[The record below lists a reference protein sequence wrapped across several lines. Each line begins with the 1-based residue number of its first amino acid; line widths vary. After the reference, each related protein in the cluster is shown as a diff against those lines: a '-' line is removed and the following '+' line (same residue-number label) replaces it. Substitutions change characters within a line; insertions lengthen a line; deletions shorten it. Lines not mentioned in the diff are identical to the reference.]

1 MIVRSRIKN
10 IVEQEKSFAL
20 LLVLPSLLVLL
31 LATTFPIAYLIWSS
45 FHHINL
51 SMPWKDGFAGIENY
65 IEMFQD
71 KQYWKSLRLTFIY
84 TTSTVFLQIIIGL
97 GLALIVLQIPR
108 AQWIFRLM
116 AILPIVLAP
125 VVVGLFWRTLVLTP
139 DFGIVDFFS
148 KSIGLGSH
156 AWLSEPKLAV
166 ISVIVIHTWQWTPFA
181 FLVLL
186 ASLASLQSDL
196 FEAAKI
202 DRASAIKRFYYIT
215 LPLIRPAII
224 IIIII
229 RSMIA
234 LSAYAAIYAATRGG
248 PGTATE
254 ILNLYA
260 YRTSFLEVNFGY
272 GSTLAVFILVITISV
287 AGILYS
293 IRTNK

>member
-1 MIVRSRIKN
+1 MMS
-10 IVEQEKSFAL
+10 EKSFATYL
-20 LLVLPSLLVLL
+20 ITPSIIVLL
-31 LATTFPIAYLIWSS
+31 LTTTFPNLYLIWSS
-45 FHHINL
+45 FQNINL
-51 SMPWKDGFAGIENY
+51 AMPWMDGFVGFKNY

-71 KQYWKSLRLTFIY
+71 KQFWKSFRLTITY
-84 TTSTVFLQIIIGL
+84 TASTVILQLIIGL
-97 GLALIVLQIPR
+97 GLALLVLKIPG
-108 AQWIFRLM
+108 AQWVFRLM

-125 VVVGLFWRTLVLTP
+125 VVVGLFWRTLMLAP
-139 DFGIVDFFS
+139 DFGIIDFFT
-148 KSIGLGSH
+148 KTIGLGSF
-156 AWLSEPKLAV
+156 AWLSEPRLAV
-166 ISVIVIHTWQWTPFA
+166 ISVILIHTWQWTPFA

-186 ASLASLQSDL
+186 ASLASLPTDL
-196 FEAAKI
+196 YEAAKI
-202 DRASAIKRFYYIT
+202 DKAPAYKRFFYIT

-229 RSMIA
+229 RSMVA

-272 GSTLAVFILVITISV
+272 GSTLAVFILLITITV

-293 IRTNK
+293 IRKKRS

>member
-1 MIVRSRIKN
+1 
-10 IVEQEKSFAL
+10 
-20 LLVLPSLLVLL
+20 
-31 LATTFPIAYLIWSS
+31 
-45 FHHINL
+45 
-51 SMPWKDGFAGIENY
+51 MPGMDGFVGFKNY

-71 KQYWKSLRLTFIY
+71 KQFWKSFRLTITY
-84 TTSTVFLQIIIGL
+84 TASTVILQLIIGL
-97 GLALIVLQIPR
+97 GLALLVLKIPR
-108 AQWIFRLM
+108 AQWVFRLM

-125 VVVGLFWRTLVLTP
+125 VVVGLFWRTLMLAP
-139 DFGIVDFFS
+139 DFGIIDFFT
-148 KSIGLGSH
+148 KTIGLGSF
-156 AWLSEPKLAV
+156 AWLSEPRLAV
-166 ISVIVIHTWQWTPFA
+166 ISVILIHTWQWTPFA

-186 ASLASLQSDL
+186 ASLASLPTDL
-196 FEAAKI
+196 YEAAKI
-202 DRASAIKRFYYIT
+202 DKAPAYKRFFYIT

-229 RSMIA
+229 RSMVA

-272 GSTLAVFILVITISV
+272 GSTLAVFILLITITV

-293 IRTNK
+293 IRKKRS

>member
-1 MIVRSRIKN
+1 
-10 IVEQEKSFAL
+10 
-20 LLVLPSLLVLL
+20 
-31 LATTFPIAYLIWSS
+31 
-45 FHHINL
+45 
-51 SMPWKDGFAGIENY
+51 MPWMDGFVGFKNY

-71 KQYWKSLRLTFIY
+71 KQFWKSFRLTITY
-84 TTSTVFLQIIIGL
+84 TASTVILQLIIGL
-97 GLALIVLQIPR
+97 GLALLVLKIPK
-108 AQWIFRLM
+108 AQWVFRLM

-125 VVVGLFWRTLVLTP
+125 VVVGLFWRTLMLAP
-139 DFGIVDFFS
+139 DFGIIDFFT
-148 KSIGLGSH
+148 KTIGLGSF
-156 AWLSEPKLAV
+156 AWLSEPRLAV
-166 ISVIVIHTWQWTPFA
+166 ISVILIHTWQWTPFA

-186 ASLASLQSDL
+186 ASLASLPTDL
-196 FEAAKI
+196 YEAAKI
-202 DRASAIKRFYYIT
+202 DKAPAYKRFFYIT

-229 RSMIA
+229 RSMVA

-272 GSTLAVFILVITISV
+272 GSTLAVFILLITITV

-293 IRTNK
+293 IRKKRS